1 MHFSRQAKSSSDG
14 AALAYTTISSRVSS
28 QCEIKRSKFITTAA
42 PVDNEQGALAFL
54 SEVSD
59 PRATH
64 NCWAYKVIKERYR
77 FSDDGEPGGTAG
89 RPIYAA
95 IENSGV
101 DGVMVVV
108 TRYFGGTKLGTGGLV
123 RAYGGIAADCLKD
136 APTHI
141 VKAKISL
148 VLKFGFDHLGAVYPL
163 LQLHGA
169 ENIKESYDED
179 DESSSVEIQLSLD
192 AGRADEL
199 ESSLTNACR
208 GGITIQRATTNS

>member
-1 MHFSRQAKSSSDG
+1 MSYSNLTLKMFLGLQEASLERNRQKRRRTEVSSSPRP
-14 AALAYTTISSRVSS
+14 LWT
-28 QCEIKRSKFITTAA
+28 
-42 PVDNEQGALAFL
+42 VDDEQGALAFL
-54 SEVSD
+54 SQVLD

-64 NCWAYKVIKERYR
+64 ECWAYNIKERYR

-163 LQLHGA
+163 LQLHGT

-208 GGITIQRATTNS
+208 GGITIQRATTTNS

>member
-1 MHFSRQAKSSSDG
+1 MKG
-14 AALAYTTISSRVSS
+14 T
-28 QCEIKRSKFITTAA
+28 
-42 PVDNEQGALAFL
+42 
-54 SEVSD
+54 
-59 PRATH
+59 
-64 NCWAYKVIKERYR
+64 WIKERYR
-77 FSDDGEPGGTAG
+77 VSDGGEPGGTAG

-108 TRYFGGTKLGTGGLV
+108 RRYFGGTKLGTGGLV

-208 GGITIQRATTNS
+208 GGITIQRATTTNS